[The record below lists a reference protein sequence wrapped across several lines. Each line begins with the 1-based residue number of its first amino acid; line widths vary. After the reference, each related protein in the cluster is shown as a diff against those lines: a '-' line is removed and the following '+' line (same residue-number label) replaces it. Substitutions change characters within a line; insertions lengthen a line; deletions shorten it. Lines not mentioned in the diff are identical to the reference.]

1 MISVRQVTSV
11 NFARRLDRSRDVCP
25 GCATIQ
31 AVAYVE
37 DPARGAEEDDDGDDI
52 AQWARFTPQAQ
63 DFYVEAMLNTM
74 ANIQLTSPDLR
85 TSRSLRRYEQCISRS
100 MITTRQLSEGLIAWI
115 KLNPIGIDILP
126 VFAIVGAYLE
136 HLCPDIINE
145 QADQRDEAE
154 AACQK

>member
-1 MISVRQVTSV
+1 MQFRNYVT
-11 NFARRLDRSRDVCP
+11 FLQL
-25 GCATIQ
+25 GEQ
-31 AVAYVE
+31 
-37 DPARGAEEDDDGDDI
+37 
-52 AQWARFTPQAQ
+52 
-63 DFYVEAMLNTM
+63 EAAFLLCD
-74 ANIQLTSPDLR
+74 AR